1 MADDTPGAD
10 QQPPEQVP
18 PSTSPQ
24 TPPSVTPLPTTSVEF
39 ARYEASGASG
49 PIPSPDIL
57 RAYED
62 LQPGTARRFIDDHF
76 AQRDHERALERSEQG
91 LRREVVRANHAIV
104 TRGQYFGLIIV
115 LVVLGL
121 AAALGFTGHQQ
132 AASVFGGTTIIGLAA
147 VFALGRIRTRD
158 NGQGRS

>member
-1 MADDTPGAD
+1 
-10 QQPPEQVP
+10 
-18 PSTSPQ
+18 
-24 TPPSVTPLPTTSVEF
+24 
-39 ARYEASGASG
+39 
-49 PIPSPDIL
+49 
-57 RAYED
+57 
-62 LQPGTARRFIDDHF
+62 
-76 AQRDHERALERSEQG
+76 
-91 LRREVVRANHAIV
+91 VVRANHAIV

-121 AAALGFTGHQQ
+121 AAAGLTGHQQ

>member
-1 MADDTPGAD
+1 MQAADAM
-10 QQPPEQVP
+10 
-18 PSTSPQ
+18 
-24 TPPSVTPLPTTSVEF
+24 
-39 ARYEASGASG
+39 
-49 PIPSPDIL
+49 
-57 RAYED
+57 
-62 LQPGTARRFIDDHF
+62 
-76 AQRDHERALERSEQG
+76 ERSEQD

-104 TRGQYFGLIIV
+104 TRGQYSGLIIV
-115 LVVLGL
+115 LVVIGL